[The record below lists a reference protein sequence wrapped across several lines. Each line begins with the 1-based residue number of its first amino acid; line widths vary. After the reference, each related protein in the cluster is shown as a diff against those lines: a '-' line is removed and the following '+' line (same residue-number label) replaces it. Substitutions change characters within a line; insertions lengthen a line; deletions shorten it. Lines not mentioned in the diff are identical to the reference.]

1 MNNLLKNINVRYCL
15 YLIRLKEEM
24 IYMNKYVYSLE
35 HKKKINKKIYDIKFI
50 GWFSTKKKAKQVRK
64 EYKKLPGF
72 KDTSRDFMIKKY
84 KVNKIIKLRKAIKII

>member
-35 HKKKINKKIYDIKFI
+35 HKKKINKKIYDIK
-50 GWFSTKKKAKQVRK
+50 RR
-64 EYKKLPGF
+64 EYKKMGELIS
-72 KDTSRDFMIKKY
+72 DNQN
-84 KVNKIIKLRKAIKII
+84 NKNTNICKIAKNV